1 MLSSKK
7 VIAQIMSS
15 QYPITVV
22 ISKALN
28 VLYSL
33 QYMEAQQGCNLNM
46 KWYLLML
53 SRTITIDVCEIY
65 SYPCP
70 CVLESISCYKSV
82 YIMSD
87 GHR

>member
-1 MLSSKK
+1 M
-7 VIAQIMSS
+7 
-15 QYPITVV
+15 
-22 ISKALN
+22 
-28 VLYSL
+28 
-33 QYMEAQQGCNLNM
+33 YMEAQQGYNSNM

-53 SRTITIDVCEIY
+53 SRTIAIDVCEIY
-65 SYPCP
+65 SHPCP

>member
-1 MLSSKK
+1 MLSSQK

-65 SYPCP
+65 SHPCP

>member
-15 QYPITVV
+15 QYPIKVV

-33 QYMEAQQGCNLNM
+33 QYMEAQQGCNLIM

-65 SYPCP
+65 SHPCP